1 MFIFYNLLINEEISN
16 LKSNYQ
22 ADFFDKLSHFI
33 LDIIKKL
40 NISNASIQILSLF
53 YNLKL
58 FKNIIFPS
66 IKNLP
71 LYDYEIL
78 LYSHKFAVISSM
90 SNNNSFYSKIIFPQ
104 ILENIK
110 NKFTPGGEPNDS
122 LKIESGN
129 KIKKLFER
137 NEVKGVYI
145 CSCNYFYIIEECGK
159 PYEKSTY
166 KNCGELIGGER
177 HYMVKRHGH
186 VRIVNDKAKWKE
198 MMDNGYDEFKYLSKL
213 MEEVEK
219 EKKILILKDLKKLN
233 INFL

>member
-90 SNNNSFYSKIIFPQ
+90 SNNNSFYS
-104 ILENIK
+104 
-110 NKFTPGGEPNDS
+110 
-122 LKIESGN
+122 
-129 KIKKLFER
+129 
-137 NEVKGVYI
+137 
-145 CSCNYFYIIEECGK
+145 
-159 PYEKSTY
+159 
-166 KNCGELIGGER
+166 
-177 HYMVKRHGH
+177 
-186 VRIVNDKAKWKE
+186 
-198 MMDNGYDEFKYLSKL
+198 
-213 MEEVEK
+213 
-219 EKKILILKDLKKLN
+219 
-233 INFL
+233 